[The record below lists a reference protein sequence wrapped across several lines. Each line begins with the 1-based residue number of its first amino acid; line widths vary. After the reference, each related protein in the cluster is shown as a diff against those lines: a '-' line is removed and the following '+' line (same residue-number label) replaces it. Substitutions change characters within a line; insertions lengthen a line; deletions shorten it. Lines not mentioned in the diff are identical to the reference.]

1 MKIKII
7 SLILFHVCVHITT
20 QVFTHPHTY
29 MQASRNTNTH
39 TSIYIKL
46 SLSQVVNGVEG
57 LQIHRVSKKILNK

>member
-1 MKIKII
+1 MFVYILPLKYLPT
-7 SLILFHVCVHITT
+7 LIYTCKQAGT
-20 QVFTHPHTY
+20 QTQTH
-29 MQASRNTNTH
+29 TH